1 MNLSKKILS
10 DPVTNRVFSNFKK
23 DIFLVGGYLRDLLR
37 GNISKD
43 KDFALKG
50 DIRQVALD
58 AVKKFNGTFIEL
70 KKNRTCRVALRSGE
84 FIDFTLLENNI
95 LEDLQ
100 KRDFTVNA
108 MAWSP
113 ETGLIDPLN
122 GESDLKKRT
131 IKVVNPDNLV
141 ADPLRVLRA
150 YRLAA
155 QLGFSIDNRTRLFL
169 RKYAELIVNVAP
181 ERITEELFK
190 LLNNKQA
197 AYLLPV
203 CHKDK
208 VLNKVLGVNHS
219 KFNDN
224 IDLIR
229 KFEQLII
236 KFKKEKKR
244 KILHLLKENVS
255 QGLIREGF
263 IRLAILLINARHIDK
278 NFLRLS
284 RKNRKKLRVI
294 QNTYKLSRERI
305 TLERL
310 YGLLNGADESVY
322 EAVIVLST
330 LKGTGVNLFIDR
342 ADHFIKI
349 KNQSLFSG
357 NEIQEIL
364 NIGPGELVGKIK
376 DEVEKRIFLGY
387 IRKKPEVRK
396 WIISNFT

>member
-10 DPVTNRVFSNFKK
+10 DPVNNCVFSNFKK
-23 DIFLVGGYLRDLLR
+23 EIFLVGGYLRDLLR
-37 GNISKD
+37 GHISKD

-50 DIRQVALD
+50 DIRQIALD
-58 AVKKFNGTFIEL
+58 AAKKFKGTFIEL

-113 ETGLIDPLN
+113 ETGLIDPMK
-122 GESDLKKRT
+122 GKSDLKNRT

-141 ADPLRVLRA
+141 DDPLRVLRA

-155 QLGFSIDNRTRLFL
+155 QLGFSIEKKTRICL

-190 LLNNKQA
+190 LLNNEQA

-208 VLNKVLGVNHS
+208 VLNKVLGVNYL

-229 KFEQLII
+229 KFDRLII
-236 KFKKEKKR
+236 KFKKEKNM

-255 QGLIREGF
+255 QGLVRAGF
-263 IRLAILLINARHIDK
+263 IKLAILLINARDINK
-278 NFLRLS
+278 NHLRLS

-294 QNTYKLSRERI
+294 QNTYKLSGEQVTR
-305 TLERL
+305 ERL
-310 YGLLNGADESVY
+310 YRLLKGADESVY
-322 EAVIVLST
+322 EAAIVLST
-330 LKGTGVNLFIDR
+330 IKGTRVNLFLDR

-349 KNQSLFSG
+349 KNKCLFTG
-357 NEIQEIL
+357 NEVQEIL

-376 DEVEKRIFLGY
+376 DELEKRIFLGY
-387 IRKKPEVRK
+387 IRNKPEARK
-396 WIISNFT
+396 WITSNFT

>member
-1 MNLSKKILS
+1 M
-10 DPVTNRVFSNFKK
+10 
-23 DIFLVGGYLRDLLR
+23 
-37 GNISKD
+37 
-43 KDFALKG
+43 
-50 DIRQVALD
+50 
-58 AVKKFNGTFIEL
+58 
-70 KKNRTCRVALRSGE
+70 
-84 FIDFTLLENNI
+84 
-95 LEDLQ
+95 
-100 KRDFTVNA
+100 
-108 MAWSP
+108 
-113 ETGLIDPLN
+113 
-122 GESDLKKRT
+122 
-131 IKVVNPDNLV
+131 
-141 ADPLRVLRA
+141 LRA

-376 DEVEKRIFLGY
+376 EIGRAHV
-387 IRKKPEVRK
+387 
-396 WIISNFT
+396 

>member
-10 DPVTNRVFSNFKK
+10 DPVNNRVFSNFRK

-37 GNISKD
+37 GHISKD

-50 DIRQVALD
+50 DIRQIALD
-58 AVKKFNGTFIEL
+58 AAKKFKGTFIEL
-70 KKNRTCRVALRSGE
+70 KKNRTCRVAIRSGE
-84 FIDFTLLENNI
+84 FIDFTFLENNI

-113 ETGLIDPLN
+113 ETGLIDPLK
-122 GESDLKKRT
+122 GESDLKNRT

-141 ADPLRVLRA
+141 DDPLRVLRA

-155 QLGFSIDNRTRLFL
+155 QLGFSIDNKTRLFL

-190 LLNNKQA
+190 LLNNEQA
-197 AYLLPV
+197 AYLLPL

-208 VLNKVLGVNHS
+208 VLNKVLGVKHL
-219 KFNDN
+219 KFNNN

-229 KFEQLII
+229 KFDRLII

-255 QGLIREGF
+255 QGLIRAGF
-263 IRLAILLINARHIDK
+263 IRLAILLINARYIDK
-278 NFLRLS
+278 DHLRLS
-284 RKNRKKLRVI
+284 RKNRKKLRII

-305 TLERL
+305 TRERL
-310 YGLLNGADESVY
+310 YRLLKEADESVY
-322 EAVIVLST
+322 EAAIVLST
-330 LKGTGVNLFIDR
+330 LKGTRANLFLDI

-349 KNQSLFSG
+349 KNKRLFTG

-364 NIGPGELVGKIK
+364 NIGSGELVGKIK
-376 DEVEKRIFLGY
+376 DELEKRIFLGY
-387 IRKKPEVRK
+387 IRNKPEARE
-396 WIISNFT
+396 WILSNFT